1 MGGPLFL
8 ALCARNGLLAN
19 PVANVPPQLSIA
31 AVASLVCRAHH
42 GAAGILLHGV
52 LLSEVPDNAKRAFAG
67 RILVPTVYHRDGPSA
82 TSQSSKTLIIRP
94 LDARTALPCCPM
106 LSSRKDGDPMGWIE
120 GLNDAMDY
128 IEANL
133 EGDLDLAHAARL
145 AACTEGQFRRIVSG
159 FCVQFALM
167 AGVSYLPRLLQ
178 EGLGMAAASSGAVLI
193 PMTLALMVGSN
204 TSGAAFRATGRLRA
218 IAAASS
224 AVVLAASVTFSA
236 MSPMLAVASCAAVA
250 AVLGLGVG
258 IGMPVSNLAAQ
269 TGADPADAGRAT
281 SMAMFFRGFG
291 GTVSTAACGMLAPAA
306 TAAGTAGV
314 FGAVCVAAVAGLV
327 ASRFIPREIPS

>member
-145 AACTEGQFRRIVSG
+145 AACTEGQFRRM
-159 FCVQFALM
+159 F
-167 AGVSYLPRLLQ
+167 SY
-178 EGLGMAAASSGAVLI
+178 I
-193 PMTLALMVGSN
+193 
-204 TSGAAFRATGRLRA
+204 
-218 IAAASS
+218 
-224 AVVLAASVTFSA
+224 
-236 MSPMLAVASCAAVA
+236 
-250 AVLGLGVG
+250 
-258 IGMPVSNLAAQ
+258 
-269 TGADPADAGRAT
+269 
-281 SMAMFFRGFG
+281 
-291 GTVSTAACGMLAPAA
+291 
-306 TAAGTAGV
+306 AGTEGRPTMP
-314 FGAVCVAAVAGLV
+314 G
-327 ASRFIPREIPS
+327 R